1 MPEMRLISLS
11 ATTADL
17 RAWKIHSW
25 FNSRTVWFDFV
36 QFQTLFVVFDHDE
49 ADQTGSP
56 PIYRLAQ
63 GVLCRPITHTLHRIY
78 VTTNCAAQRLI
89 VPNLL

>member
-11 ATTADL
+11 ATIADL

-56 PIYRLAQ
+56 TI
-63 GVLCRPITHTLHRIY
+63 
-78 VTTNCAAQRLI
+78 
-89 VPNLL
+89 